1 MPESKSSW
9 IVDVT
14 EANFEREVI
23 ERSREVPV
31 VVDFWAPWC
40 GPCRALG
47 PMLEREVEARGG
59 AVRLAKVNVDEA
71 QELAAAFRIEGIPAV
86 KAFRDGQVWREF
98 VGLLPEEYLRA
109 FLDEVVPSAADRM
122 ASQAAALE
130 ASDPAAA
137 ERLYRDAVEEDRNN
151 LPARVGLARALLA
164 QGKTDEIEAILEPV
178 GSEGEAGA
186 EAERLLGQLYL
197 RRQAGEVGDEAA
209 ARKRLAAE
217 PESAR
222 RHFELGCALAVRG
235 DLAGALPEL
244 LAAAERDPKLASGPA
259 REAMVQV
266 FYLLGVDHPLA
277 NEYRAK
283 LARLLY

>member
-1 MPESKSSW
+1 VPESKSSW

-86 KAFRDGQVWREF
+86 KAFRDGRPVLEF
-98 VGLLPEEYLRA
+98 VGVLPESQLRE
-109 FLDEVVPSAADRM
+109 FLDRLSPSEADKL
-122 ASQAAALE
+122 AKQAQEKE

-137 ERLYRDAVEEDRNN
+137 EKLYRQVLEQDRDQQAA
-151 LPARVGLARALLA
+151 LVGLARVLMTRG
-164 QGKTDEIEAILEPV
+164 QE
-178 GSEGEAGA
+178 A
-186 EAERLLGQLYL
+186 EASELLDRAIPGADQAAEVSRLRGVMAL
-197 RRQAGEVGDEAA
+197 REKAREFRDEATL
-209 ARKRLAAE
+209 RKALEEEPKNAE
-217 PESAR
+217 L
-222 RHFELGCALAVRG
+222 HFELGAVLAAEGKYPEALE
-235 DLAGALPEL
+235 EL
-244 LAAAERDPKLASGPA
+244 LTAATLDQKLA
-259 REAMVQV
+259 REKVKEVMVQV
-266 FYLLGVDHPLA
+266 FHVIGVRSPLA
-277 NEYRAK
+277 DEYREK
-283 LARLLY
+283 LTRVLY